1 MATYGKEEI
10 LAVVNGFRTTT
21 GTLYTC
27 PANRYAR
34 ASVRVKQTS
43 GVVEATIEGANVTDG
58 SSSGSKEVFLNA
70 GQTIEATIAT
80 GIISYTALEFS
91 KP

>member
-10 LAVVNGFRTTT
+10 LAVVNGALSAT

-34 ASVRVKQTS
+34 VSLR
-43 GVVEATIEGANVTDG
+43 ATFTTGPNAVTVAGA
-58 SSSGSKEVFLNA
+58 EVLGNNPHNEIILDA
-70 GQTIEATIAT
+70 GQSIALVLNLATV
-80 GIISYTALEFS
+80 SYTALEFA